1 MRMIQTSHVCVQTQ
15 FYWRTGTQTCTREGQ
30 AHTSVP
36 MKEGVHEGQPHTCTW
51 EGWARTCTR
60 EGQAHVCTCEG
71 QPRTCVHAKNRHTH
85 VYALSR
91 LLSCEAVASAH
102 CRRAHL
108 DGPVLTVHSGSD
120 SKHLSSPTSRMS
132 WNCWNTDWSL
142 LPGPQVFTCVF
153 DSTLPKQLCVQEIFS
168 EVKGLSPG
176 CLPKSVEGCPEP
188 LGQGAES
195 VLIPLRQG
203 VCGGCQQEE
212 TRGRTSLVV

>member
-1 MRMIQTSHVCVQTQ
+1 
-15 FYWRTGTQTCTREGQ
+15 
-30 AHTSVP
+30 
-36 MKEGVHEGQPHTCTW
+36 MKEGVHKGQPHTHAHAKDRHTCAHVKDSHTRVYMQ
-51 EGWARTCTR
+51 RTGTCVYS
-60 EGQAHVCTCEG
+60 QAHTNA
-71 QPRTCVHAKNRHTH
+71 HAKDRHTH
-85 VYALSR
+85 MYTLSR

-188 LGQGAES
+188 WGQGTES
-195 VLIPLRQG
+195 VLIPPRQG